1 MIPSLK
7 SLIKK
12 SIDFNNRTILIFLL
26 CLQMLAKA
34 LDVTV
39 NTDRVHTN
47 DLGGDATTRQVID
60 TVLLNIQ
67 KQL

>member
-1 MIPSLK
+1 
-7 SLIKK
+7 
-12 SIDFNNRTILIFLL
+12 
-26 CLQMLAKA
+26 MLAKA